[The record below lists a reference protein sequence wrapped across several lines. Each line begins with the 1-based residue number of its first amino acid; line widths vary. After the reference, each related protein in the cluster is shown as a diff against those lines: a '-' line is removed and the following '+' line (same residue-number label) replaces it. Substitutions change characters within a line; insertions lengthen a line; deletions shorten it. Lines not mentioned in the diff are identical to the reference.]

1 MADTTANTTPT
12 TAETADAPVAADTAS
27 EVKNTPE
34 VEPARAETDWKAE
47 ARKWEERAK
56 ANRAAVK
63 ERDTLAEALKSKD
76 ADLEDL
82 RGKVSAFEHAREVEA
97 WKTQV
102 ATDSDVPAHLLRGET
117 LEDLQAHAE
126 ALKDAFA
133 KQRPR
138 GPLVPQI
145 ADTPAASRSGDMS
158 EVSRQLFGHH

>member
-1 MADTTANTTPT
+1 MADTTADTTPT
-12 TAETADAPVAADTAS
+12 TAETADTPVAAS
-27 EVKNTPE
+27 EVENIPE

-63 ERDTLAEALKSKD
+63 ERDALAEALKSKD
-76 ADLEDL
+76 ADLDEL

-102 ATDSDVPAHLLRGET
+102 AADTDVPAHLLRGET

-126 ALKDAFA
+126 ALKEAFT